1 VLDDAPQPLLSE
13 LLQARRAVVAEHW
26 YTAIART
33 GFAPRPAA
41 DVRAKLAA
49 ATDQAIGALLA
60 EQFDRPQARAIGAAL
75 ADLHY
80 IHPDA
85 LGGTLDALG
94 QGLVADLPAER
105 LSALHPRLTAL
116 LAEVASGFYARSR
129 SMILDEQDQIRRALF
144 VSRRQA
150 EAAEDA
156 RIDAETAVGVRTD
169 VLNAAAHDLRTP
181 VTTILGHADL
191 LLVRLERELPPTPEW
206 LRARREA
213 IRKGATRIRA
223 MVDELLDAARLQTGQ
238 SLELQLETVDVG
250 ALVRD
255 IARPRD
261 PGVSGGPQIVV
272 DAPTGLI
279 VEGDRA
285 RLERVVDNLLGNAI
299 KYSPAATPIHVEARG
314 EQEGVTVTVRDQ
326 GVGIPADELPRLFT
340 PFYRAA
346 TARGIPGVGIGLAG
360 AKTIVEQ
367 HGGRITVD
375 SAAGQGTTVVITLP
389 YAPPAPP
396 TPDSLTEPT
405 D

>member
-1 VLDDAPQPLLSE
+1 MIDDARQSLLSE
-13 LLQARRAVVAEHW
+13 LLQARSAAVAEHW
-26 YTAIART
+26 YKAIART
-33 GFAPRPAA
+33 GFAPRSAA
-41 DVRAKLAA
+41 DVRVELAA
-49 ATDQAIGALLA
+49 LTDQAIAALLT
-60 EQFDRPQARAIGAAL
+60 ERFDRPRARAIGAAL

-129 SMILDEQDQIRRALF
+129 AMILDEQDQIRRALF
-144 VSRRQA
+144 VSRRRA
-150 EAAEDA
+150 EAAEEA
-156 RIDAETAVGVRTD
+156 RIDAEAAVGVRTD

-191 LLVRLERELPPTPEW
+191 LLLRLERESPPTPEW
-206 LRARREA
+206 LRARAEA

-261 PGVSGGPQIVV
+261 PGVSGGPPVVV
-272 DAPTGLI
+272 DAPTGLM
-279 VEGDRA
+279 VEGDRT
-285 RLERVVDNLLGNAI
+285 RLERVVDNLLGNAV
-299 KYSPAATPIHVEARG
+299 KYSPAATPIHVEARAG
-314 EQEGVTVTVRDQ
+314 QEGVTITVRDQ

-367 HGGRITVD
+367 HGGHIAVD
-375 SAAGQGTTVVITLP
+375 SAVGQGTTVVITLP
-389 YAPPAPP
+389 YAPPAPDNLAGL
-396 TPDSLTEPT
+396 PD
-405 D
+405 